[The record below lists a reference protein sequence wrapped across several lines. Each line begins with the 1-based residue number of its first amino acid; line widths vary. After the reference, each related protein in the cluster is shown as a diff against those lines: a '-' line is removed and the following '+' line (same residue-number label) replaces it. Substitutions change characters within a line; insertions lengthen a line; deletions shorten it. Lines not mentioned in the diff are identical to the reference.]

1 MISKIKEY
9 GPITLAWFGGI
20 QFLQPLIPNDPRK
33 YITCQTLILLVS
45 FIIALAIITFIPS
58 ISLVLI
64 K

>member
-1 MISKIKEY
+1 MGVNLFVASSISGVPIEKIVKKAV
-9 GPITLAWFGGI
+9 PFI
-20 QFLQPLIPNDPRK
+20 
-33 YITCQTLILLVS
+33 VS